1 MKKIIFVS
9 ILLAAVCACT
19 KENFSNQE
27 VSDGL
32 YPMTLTV
39 EVGDSD
45 VDEGTNADES
55 KAWTY
60 VNMKE
65 MKFKFRWNGAKS
77 ETREELS
84 AFDNHCTTFGGHK
97 FVTLADPAPQ
107 NQKIS
112 ISGEV
117 CSEAT
122 GQIVFLHP
130 YQKNHWDKT
139 WNDTRFDFDT
149 KYDVANNKITEIFI
163 PYDYA
168 KLDAGD
174 DKNGTLTDSKLVR
187 VGVLPSKESTDKLC
201 LYNPLSGVYFQ
212 LTGSGTHKVTKIEIF
227 GNNSEKLAGYCD
239 IDVSTPN
246 APKVVFFPEP
256 YLSKD
261 SKTGAAKGHRVAYDL
276 FLNSGGT
283 ELIDAQYIAALA
295 PTNFTKGLTIK
306 FTDNNGN
313 VAFVSSSKA
322 LNIARDHIKNL
333 GAFNV
338 DALDWHFAMDLR
350 FIPGAFL
357 KDGNKSNPF
366 NENIITSKNTVNTQH
381 FTLKDGSSKVIEFK
395 TYCPS
400 DGLIEY
406 VDGGY
411 NFNGTGAYFEIP
423 AIEGKVLKKI
433 FLRVSATGGK
443 NGQPCIARASDGKYL
458 TESGSFDADITNAD
472 IWTGKP
478 IFGQFKSWNKGFEAG
493 ESYRIYFSDV
503 KEGTYNPEAMKI
515 MNLVLLYDDATKA
528 TALTTPQVND
538 WNLGEGAEALMY

>member
-1 MKKIIFVS
+1 MKKILFVS

-32 YPMTLTV
+32 YPMTITV
-39 EVGDSD
+39 G
-45 VDEGTNADES
+45 VDEDENS
-55 KAWTY
+55 DEAKTWTY
-60 VNMKE
+60 YNSTEK
-65 MKFKFRWNGAKS
+65 KFKFRWNGGGGEK
-77 ETREELS
+77 LS
-84 AFDNHCTTFGGHK
+84 AFDNHCTTFGGHE
-97 FVTLADPAPQ
+97 FVTSNAK
-107 NQKIS
+107 NQKADITGS
-112 ISGEV
+112 V
-117 CSEAT
+117 CSDAT
-122 GQIVFLHP
+122 GQIVFLNP

-139 WNDTRFDFDT
+139 WSGTRFDFDT

-168 KLDAGD
+168 KLDAGG
-174 DKNGTLTDSKLVR
+174 DKTGTLTDSKLVR

-350 FIPGAFL
+350 FIPGAYL
-357 KDGNKSNPF
+357 KTSNDKNNPF
-366 NENIITSKNTVNTQH
+366 SNAILTTTNTRNKQT
-381 FTLKDGSSKVIEFK
+381 FALKDGSGK
-395 TYCPS
+395 TADFYIYGPTEIGYY
-400 DGLIEY
+400 DNGLNIKGI
-406 VDGGY
+406 GG
-411 NFNGTGAYFEIP
+411 YFEIP
-423 AIEGKVLKKI
+423 ALEGKVLKTI
-433 FLRVSATGGK
+433 FFRASATGGK
-443 NGQPCIARASDGKYL
+443 SGQPCIVRASDGKYL
-458 TESGSFDADITNAD
+458 TTSGTFEEGSTNAD
-472 IWTGKP
+472 IWTGNKDKK
-478 IFGQFKSWNKGFEAG
+478 IFFGEFKSWSNCFAAG
-493 ESYRIYFSDV
+493 ESYRIQITDSA
-503 KEGTYNPEAMKI
+503 ETMKI
-515 MNLVLLYDDATKA
+515 MNLVLIYDDATKT
-528 TALTTPQVND
+528 TALTSAPQVND

>member
-1 MKKIIFVS
+1 MKKILFVS

-32 YPMTLTV
+32 YPMTITV
-39 EVGDSD
+39 G
-45 VDEGTNADES
+45 VDEDENS
-55 KAWTY
+55 DEAKSWTY
-60 VNMKE
+60 YNPSEK
-65 MKFKFRWNGAKS
+65 KFKFRWNGGGGEK
-77 ETREELS
+77 LS
-84 AFDNHCTTFGGHK
+84 AFDNHCTTFGGHE
-97 FVTLADPAPQ
+97 FVTSNAK
-107 NQKIS
+107 NQKADITGS
-112 ISGEV
+112 V
-117 CSEAT
+117 CSDAT

-139 WNDTRFDFDT
+139 WSGSQFIYDT
-149 KYDVANNKITEIFI
+149 KYDVANNKITEVFI
-163 PYDYA
+163 PYDYS
-168 KLDAGD
+168 KLDAGG
-174 DKNGTLTDSKLVR
+174 DKTGTLTDSRLVR
-187 VGVLPSKESTDKLC
+187 VGVLPSKESTDKLG
-201 LYNPLSGVYFQ
+201 LYNPLSGVYFN

-256 YLSKD
+256 YLSKE
-261 SKTGAAKGHRVAYDL
+261 KGHRVVYDL

-306 FTDNNGN
+306 FTDNKGN
-313 VAFVSSSKA
+313 VAFASSSKA

-333 GAFNV
+333 GTFNV

-357 KDGNKSNPF
+357 KSNKSNPF
-366 NENIITSKNTVNTQH
+366 NEDIITSKNTVNTQH

-400 DGLIEY
+400 SGLIEY

-423 AIEGKVLKKI
+423 AIEGKVLKQI

-472 IWTGKP
+472 IWTGKAL
-478 IFGQFKSWNKGFEAG
+478 FGQFKSWNKGFEAG

-503 KEGTYNPEAMKI
+503 KTGTYNPETMKI
-515 MNLVLLYDDATKA
+515 MNIVLLYDDVTKS